1 MDSLSPR
8 AVRCLRN
15 PRELP
20 GATPQSAFCSV
31 PRLPRLPSLQ
41 DLDREVQL
49 VGQDQGVVEILESK
63 RDVTSTV
70 SFEIVDEKYLQ
81 LEEDGS
87 YLFGFNITNAASG
100 DDLSS
105 PWQISDVQV
114 QLSGIK
120 SQ

>member
-31 PRLPRLPSLQ
+31 PRLPRLPSLL

-49 VGQDQGVVEILESK
+49 VEHRRNRLERQPREDDPAHVLAEETALVDRAPQALRCAGRAPRLLVV
-63 RDVTSTV
+63 
-70 SFEIVDEKYLQ
+70 Q
-81 LEEDGS
+81 
-87 YLFGFNITNAASG
+87 A
-100 DDLSS
+100 DLR
-105 PWQISDVQV
+105 
-114 QLSGIK
+114 GRK
-120 SQ
+120 